1 MTREEMEQLYRA
13 HIIPENRAPYHFE
26 VDAEAPMQV
35 QAYNPMCG
43 DKFTLY
49 LHAAATIEKAHFH
62 GIGCAISKASGSLLM
77 RELEGKSTAQ
87 IQQLCEAFLQSLEP
101 DSNIGNLPEALQ
113 TLAAL
118 KNFDG
123 RLDCIRLPWKAL
135 LDALTSPDT
144 NH

>member
-49 LHAAATIEKAHFH
+49 LHPDDLELLHELNNEHAASATDLSQFRLVVKA
-62 GIGCAISKASGSLLM
+62 
-77 RELEGKSTAQ
+77 TV
-87 IQQLCEAFLQSLEP
+87 LCLCHQSPLYLYP
-101 DSNIGNLPEALQ
+101 I
-113 TLAAL
+113 TL
-118 KNFDG
+118 F
-123 RLDCIRLPWKAL
+123 
-135 LDALTSPDT
+135 T
-144 NH
+144 